1 MRVDKY
7 SNGKEGEQGVSGVLV
22 CAPSL
27 YRKNLTN
34 MCKLKLLLMAL
45 LISCCLLLE
54 S

>member
-34 MCKLKLLLMAL
+34 VQIKAAL
-45 LISCCLLLE
+45 NGLTY
-54 S
+54 